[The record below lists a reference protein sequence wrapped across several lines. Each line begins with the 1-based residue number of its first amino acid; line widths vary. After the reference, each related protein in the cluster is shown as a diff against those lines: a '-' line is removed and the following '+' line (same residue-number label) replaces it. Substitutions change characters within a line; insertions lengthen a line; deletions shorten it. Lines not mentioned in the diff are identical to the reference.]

1 MLNINDTVQEFAMY
15 YDEFVKIIEKIING
29 NIEKNLL
36 GEYLMDKFDCE
47 KIYDSDDEMVTDI
60 FFTLKHYMSGEEDI
74 SKNEWMYFLD
84 CLLGKCKYS
93 IEEKMRITTK
103 PRA

>member
-1 MLNINDTVQEFAMY
+1 MY

-36 GEYLMDKFDCE
+36 AEYMMDKFDCE

-60 FFTLKHYMSGEEDI
+60 FFTLKHYVSGEEDI

-103 PRA
+103 PLA